1 MPELRFTSAS
11 DPAYLD
17 LFKQAM
23 VRVGVFPSAYDI
35 DRLARDVYALVP
47 ADMRVVNA
55 NYMMGHLPDGVTLF
69 KAVPAYRHNA
79 ANDYPA
85 LPKPSDLDGA
95 DYAGT
100 GLTFDGWADLVAG
113 VRDMVHNLTGN
124 EPSAYRCVDLAVDL
138 LASSGV
144 AVSADNPRA
153 FARRVAGA
161 LGMQEL
167 AALVERYRVGAGF
180 YRWDSELSG
189 APVAPAGAGGPVS
202 LNGAAFTF
210 QSGVPTP

>member
-1 MPELRFTSAS
+1 MPELRFTSAT

-17 LFKQAM
+17 LFEQAM
-23 VRVGVFPSAYDI
+23 GRVGVFPSAYDI

-55 NYMMGHLPDGVTLF
+55 NYMLGHLPDGVTLF
-69 KAVPAYRHNA
+69 KAVPAYRLDA
-79 ANDYPA
+79 ANDFPA
-85 LPKPSDLDGA
+85 LPSPGDLDGSN
-95 DYAGT
+95 YAGT

-113 VRDMVHNLTGN
+113 VRDMVQNLTGN
-124 EPSAYRCVDLAVDL
+124 LPSAYRVVDLAVDL

-153 FARRVAGA
+153 YARRVAGV

-167 AALVERYRVGAGF
+167 AALVERYRLGGGS
-180 YRWDSELSG
+180 YRWSG
-189 APVAPAGAGGPVS
+189 EQVAASAPAG
-202 LNGAAFTF
+202 T
-210 QSGVPTP
+210 GVPLSLDGGAFF